1 MSDLPAR
8 TVKKLLVF
16 SLLGFV
22 VFSAMNSVALL
33 MYYRNS
39 ENQLRIGLVE
49 ACERGNQIR
58 QQLAEDN
65 EETIASLKAQIIAE
79 PNLQKIR
86 AYELSLESRERRR
99 QRLQIYPCGT
109 LR

>member
-22 VFSAMNSVALL
+22 IFSAMNSVALI
-33 MYYRNS
+33 MYTN
-39 ENQLRIGLVE
+39 NNADQLEQGLFD
-49 ACERGNQIR
+49 ACERGNVIR
-58 QQLAEDN
+58 YLLADDN
-65 EETIASLKAQIIAE
+65 EETIASLKAQIVAE
-79 PNLQKIR
+79 SNPQKVR
-86 AYELSLESRERRR
+86 AYQLSLESRERRR
-99 QRLQIYPCGT
+99 QRLQLYPCAT